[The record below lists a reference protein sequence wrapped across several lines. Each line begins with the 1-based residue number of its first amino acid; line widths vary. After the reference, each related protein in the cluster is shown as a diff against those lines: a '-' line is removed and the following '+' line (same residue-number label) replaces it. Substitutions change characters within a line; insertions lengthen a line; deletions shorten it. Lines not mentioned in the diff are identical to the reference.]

1 MCQATHRV
9 PRVGRGSQNQVGD
22 LGGLIRDCLRSLTD
36 PASNPSCHNL
46 WVLRFHPRPSC
57 SLPPPHCSSAYLCGV
72 AAGSPRPTAVHR
84 SAPILSS
91 IEVGPPPPPPP
102 SQPRRLLGSC
112 CTPHPP
118 SPPSALS
125 SSSWSADSLT
135 SWWRI
140 RPAVG
145 SVTAWSC
152 RYLGLLLL
160 LFSVLVYLTGS
171 ILAAV
176 NSKHLTNINNK

>member
-1 MCQATHRV
+1 MTHAQAQQQRPELLEHLA
-9 PRVGRGSQNQVGD
+9 Q
-22 LGGLIRDCLRSLTD
+22 LRELV
-36 PASNPSCHNL
+36 ARRKRFRRRWRMHN
-46 WVLRFHPRPSC
+46 
-57 SLPPPHCSSAYLCGV
+57 
-72 AAGSPRPTAVHR
+72 
-84 SAPILSS
+84 
-91 IEVGPPPPPPP
+91 
-102 SQPRRLLGSC
+102 
-112 CTPHPP
+112 
-118 SPPSALS
+118 S